1 LDLSIGT
8 SVQHSSTGSI
18 LETKEKKSGRESLL
32 QDVDQAQLWQL
43 VQQPAPDGGLWNGRK
58 VADWLS
64 EKMGFQVS
72 RQRGWQ
78 YLLQIGFPL
87 KTPRPSHTDG
97 DFSQQVPQ
105 WKKNSLK
112 S

>member
-1 LDLSIGT
+1 
-8 SVQHSSTGSI
+8 
-18 LETKEKKSGRESLL
+18 LL

-72 RQRGWQ
+72 HQRGWQ
-78 YLLQIGFPL
+78 YLQQIGFRL
-87 KTPRPSHTDG
+87 KIPRPSHSDS
-97 DFSQQVPQ
+97 DFHNKFFSG
-105 WKKNSLK
+105 KKTLSRVSFASK
-112 S
+112 

>member
-1 LDLSIGT
+1 
-8 SVQHSSTGSI
+8 
-18 LETKEKKSGRESLL
+18 
-32 QDVDQAQLWQL
+32 
-43 VQQPAPDGGLWNGRK
+43 
-58 VADWLS
+58 
-64 EKMGFQVS
+64 MGFLAS

-78 YLLQIGFPL
+78 YLLKIGCRL
-87 KTPRPSHTDG
+87 KIPRPSHTDS